1 MGDFI
6 MKVKQLVKIL
16 EAVDDRLPSD
26 MYDLDNMHHYSKNQD
41 EVVSIADMDVVHF
54 IRAFNHQAHMLNNQ
68 VTSDDLIKQNRDL
81 ISANKTLGR
90 LHDTWK
96 EKAMNMVEKS
106 THEDKLKETISTYNT
121 YLANSMPLES
131 FKKINNQCE
140 ELQQKYAN
148 CRRYRE
154 DAEKQV
160 KYWSSKYD
168 DLKTKSEY
176 DGLNVEGVRTVWQER
191 YEHELKMAEYW
202 KDAFY
207 KKDVIKGCGYTFS
220 EIPNDTDGQE
230 FVDNMKKYFN
240 KKSYKM
246 RVRGQHVKP
255 ELRGTGVT
263 SHGQN
268 IDEST
273 HLRVYIDIK

>member
-1 MGDFI
+1 

-81 ISANKTLGR
+81 VSANRELAR
-90 LHDTWK
+90 QHDMWK
-96 EKAMNMVEKS
+96 EKAMNMVER
-106 THEDKLKETISTYNT
+106 STYN
-121 YLANSMPLES
+121 
-131 FKKINNQCE
+131 
-140 ELQQKYAN
+140 
-148 CRRYRE
+148 
-154 DAEKQV
+154 
-160 KYWSSKYD
+160 

-230 FVDNMKKYFN
+230 FVDTMKKYFN

-268 IDEST
+268 IDETT
-273 HLRVYIDIK
+273 HLRIYIEIK